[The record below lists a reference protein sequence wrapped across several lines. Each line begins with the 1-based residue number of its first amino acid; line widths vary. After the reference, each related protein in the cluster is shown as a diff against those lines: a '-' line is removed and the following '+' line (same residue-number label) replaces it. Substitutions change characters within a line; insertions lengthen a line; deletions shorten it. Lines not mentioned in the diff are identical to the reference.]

1 MATIDHPVTEGSDP
15 AAGTDEPDV
24 MGLLQE
30 HVPLAL
36 LWDITAPEP
45 PESEEILAE
54 EGLPADE
61 WWKP

>member
-15 AAGTDEPDV
+15 TTGADEPDV

-30 HVPLAL
+30 HIPLAL
-36 LWDITAPEP
+36 LCDITAPEP
-45 PESEEILAE
+45 PESAEILAE